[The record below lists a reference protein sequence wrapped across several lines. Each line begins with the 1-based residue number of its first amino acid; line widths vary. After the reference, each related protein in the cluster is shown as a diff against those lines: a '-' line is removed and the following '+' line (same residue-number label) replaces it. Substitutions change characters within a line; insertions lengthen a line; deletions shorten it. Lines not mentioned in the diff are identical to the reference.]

1 MTASWSSSTL
11 VKVRVSYFLASGY
24 LWGSLSYT
32 PSTMV
37 ALNITSA
44 LTSTARRAVAVSVEK
59 KGLPVPPPNTAIL
72 PSSMARRASLRV
84 KGCATWGMVMEVNT
98 SVGTPSCSSLS
109 ETARAFI
116 TAAGT
121 AAPEVAAA
129 HHDADLNPQIVG
141 LFHAAADRIHGR
153 LVKAHAFFAAQCFA
167 ADLEQNTL
175 IFQCHNPNTTC
186 LYSVGL
192 CARHCYSSVFYNKTR
207 IK

>member
-59 KGLPVPPPNTAIL
+59 KGLPVPPPNTAIF

-116 TAAGT
+116 T
-121 AAPEVAAA
+121 VASMPILSARVRSI
-129 HHDADLNPQIVG
+129 LP
-141 LFHAAADRIHGR
+141 
-153 LVKAHAFFAAQCFA
+153 
-167 ADLEQNTL
+167 LERPRQKL
-175 IFQCHNPNTTC
+175 PPPTTMP
-186 LYSVGL
+186 
-192 CARHCYSSVFYNKTR
+192 
-207 IK
+207 I